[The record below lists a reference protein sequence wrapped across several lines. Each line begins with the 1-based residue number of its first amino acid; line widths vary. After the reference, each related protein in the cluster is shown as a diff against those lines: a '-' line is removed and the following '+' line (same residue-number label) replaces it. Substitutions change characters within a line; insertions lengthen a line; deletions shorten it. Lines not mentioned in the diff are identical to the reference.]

1 MRRAVPAL
9 LLAACAY
16 DAPDNPYAPETLNV
30 LSGSVLVGDVEET
43 GPTFVLLASALNPI
57 PPYGLGRPVTFA
69 ALDSTAYTDPRAG
82 VRAATWSMT
91 QVPDGSWMV
100 FGLMDRDSNFHP
112 GPDTLAGASCGDLI
126 GGHVASLPT
135 GPLEPLGVT
144 PAPIDVA
151 GGEVVADVTLA
162 VAIEMAHSRPAYTV
176 VGTTDLSTNGVFRL
190 ESVGVEADY
199 GEGLALSI
207 PGPYDPAAPDPC
219 ASAFWFTRRDADGDG
234 DVDPHPQLPLLEDR
248 WPQVILQWLGTPIDA
263 DGDGVTD
270 SFDRGDV
277 HADVLI
283 GALGDPEPAGGV
295 LPEPNTPTPVTA
307 LDVRFTGLG
316 QRILPDGTRE
326 PILGDGLPPGAYA
339 INVVSDSGQ
348 TWTLPNE
355 LDTASV
361 AARAL
366 PPPGV
371 TSPTAPDQ
379 GRWMTLWP

>member
-1 MRRAVPAL
+1 MRHAVPAL

-16 DAPDNPYAPETLNV
+16 EAPDNPFAPETLNV
-30 LSGSVLVGDVEET
+30 LSGSILVGDVDET
-43 GPTFVLLASALNPI
+43 GTTFVLLASAANPI
-57 PPYGLGRPVTFA
+57 PPYGLGRPVTFSA
-69 ALDSTAYTDPRAG
+69 VRSTAYTDPRAG
-82 VRAATWSMT
+82 IRAATWSMT

-112 GPDTLAGASCGDLI
+112 GADTLAGATCGDII

-135 GPLEPLGVT
+135 GPIEPLGVE
-144 PAPIDVA
+144 PAPIAVS

-162 VAIEMAHSRPAYTV
+162 VAIEMLHARPAFTV
-176 VGTTDLSTNGVFRL
+176 TGPTDLTPNGVFRL
-190 ESVGVEADY
+190 ESVGVEAAY
-199 GEGLALSI
+199 GPGLSLSI
-207 PGPYDPAAPDPC
+207 PGPLDTSAPDPC

-234 DVDPHPQLPLLEDR
+234 DVDPHPDLPLIEDR
-248 WPQVILQWLGTPIDA
+248 WPRVFLQWLGEPVDA
-263 DGDGVTD
+263 DGDGLAD
-270 SFDRGDV
+270 AWDRGDIP
-277 HADVLI
+277 ADVLI
-283 GALGDPEPAGGV
+283 GALGDPVPADGV
-295 LPEPNTPTPVTA
+295 LPDPNTPTPLTT

-326 PILGDGLPPGAYA
+326 PILGGGFPPGAYA

-355 LDTASV
+355 LDTTGV

-371 TSPTAPDQ
+371 TSPRDPAQ
-379 GRWMTLWP
+379 GLWMTLAP